1 MVIATGLKRQKRSK
15 TMNRYIAKHTEKN
28 LINKSP
34 ERIGGKASQLFGISP
49 DLLPYWSVI
58 TADCPDD
65 KLEEVCSE
73 IWKDIGLWASLYAVR
88 SSAVG
93 EDGKDQSF
101 AGIFESKL
109 NVPITGIEHAVREV
123 RDSANAARAKVYYQA
138 AMSGETFPPAPS
150 PNVAVIV
157 MPMVKAQYSGVL
169 FSKEPVEGTDR
180 MLVEWEEGA
189 GGVVDGESNSNM
201 IFLDSEDFYRSEEI
215 YEKCVELDIPL
226 YTIWHEAKRLEK
238 NYGRPV
244 DIEWAITEEGKPF
257 VLQVRPITAGVTV

>member
-1 MVIATGLKRQKRSK
+1 
-15 TMNRYIAKHTEKN
+15 MNRYIVKHTETMGV
-28 LINKSP
+28 NKPP
-34 ERIGGKASQLFGISP
+34 ERIGGKADQLFNISP
-49 DLLPYWSVI
+49 NLVPNWSVI

-65 KLEEVCSE
+65 KLEEVCHE
-73 IWKDIGLWASLYAVR
+73 IWQDIGLWLSLYAVR

-109 NVPITGIEHAVREV
+109 NVPITGIELAVREV
-123 RDSANAARAKVYYQA
+123 RDSFNSYRAVTYRAEHKD
-138 AMSGETFPPAPS
+138 TS

-157 MPMVKAQYSGVL
+157 MPMVKAWRSGVL

-180 MLVEWEEGA
+180 MLVEWEEGV

-201 IFLDSEDFYRSEEI
+201 LFIDKKDFGKVSY
-215 YEKCVELDIPL
+215 VDVMNDGLHA
-226 YTIWHEAKRLEK
+226 IWQEAKRLEK

-244 DIEWAITEEGKPF
+244 DIEWAINEEGRPF
-257 VLQVRPITAGVTV
+257 VLQVRPITAGVTA